1 MHYNFKKQIKME
13 NNKRTVVLEPS
24 TNTHKVEANA
34 IEKVNI
40 DESTLKLKISGN
52 GIVTHGEH
60 GTLVT
65 ESENVIKYVQQEF
78 NPITRKLQKAF
89 D

>member
-1 MHYNFKKQIKME
+1 MKNQKL
-13 NNKRTVVLEPS
+13 VVLEPS
-24 TNTHKVEANA
+24 TNTHAMSANS
-34 IEKVNI
+34 ITVDKL
-40 DESTLKLKISGN
+40 DESTLKLKIVGP

-65 ESENVIKYVQQEF
+65 ESENVIKYIQQEF
-78 NPITRKLQKAF
+78 NPVTKKLQNAY

>member
-1 MHYNFKKQIKME
+1 MKNS
-13 NNKRTVVLEPS
+13 VVLEPS
-24 TNTHKVEANA
+24 TNTHKMDATAVEVTDLGN
-34 IEKVNI
+34 
-40 DESTLKLKISGN
+40 STLKLKVTGA

-65 ESENVIKYVQQEF
+65 ESENVIKYVQQEY
-78 NPITRKLQKAF
+78 NPVTKKLRNAF

>member
-1 MHYNFKKQIKME
+1 MKHILEKTTNSHILEAKQIKLI
-13 NNKRTVVLEPS
+13 KTIDSTQVLQ
-24 TNTHKVEANA
+24 
-34 IEKVNI
+34 
-40 DESTLKLKISGN
+40 ISKE

-60 GTLVT
+60 GPIKI

-78 NPITRKLQKAF
+78 NPISRIIENAY